1 MVKNREPKCGVP
13 NVTEQREV
21 TLDNLT
27 SALKTFYGQETEPVR
42 LILWHWARNGYD
54 LAQATPE
61 LLRKIEGGL
70 LGVYHAAQ
78 PLERPVALEL
88 LGVYGEHFFKTAAP
102 EERAALAI
110 AIGYTPLEYEIMGE
124 GFSLRELMQALKT
137 LEVHYGPVPE
147 AMLTEIFE
155 QYVWQYTEQ
164 EQLLTQ
170 MPELIARYRGEPA
183 MQSEERAGAILKAF
197 GVRLLDANN
206 PEDVQEWKE
215 VSGAR
220 EH

>member
-1 MVKNREPKCGVP
+1 
-13 NVTEQREV
+13 VTEQRNI

-42 LILWHWARNGYD
+42 LILWHWAKNSYD
-54 LAQATPE
+54 LDQVTPE
-61 LLRKIEGGL
+61 LLREIEGRL
-70 LGVYHAAQ
+70 LRVYHAAQ
-78 PLERPVALEL
+78 PLERPDAVEL
-88 LGVYGEHFFKTAAP
+88 LGVYGEHFFKTATP
-102 EERAALAI
+102 DERAALAT

-137 LEVHYGPVPE
+137 LEVYNGPAPE
-147 AMLTEIFE
+147 AMLTEFFE
-155 QYVWQYTEQ
+155 QYVCQYTEQ

-170 MPELIARYRGEPA
+170 MPQLIARYRGEPA
-183 MQSEERAGAILKAF
+183 MKSEERARAILKAF
-197 GVRLLDANN
+197 GVRLLDANK

>member
-1 MVKNREPKCGVP
+1 M
-13 NVTEQREV
+13 TEQTKI
-21 TLDNLT
+21 TLHNLT

-42 LILWHWARNGYD
+42 LILWHWAKNSYD

-61 LLRKIEGGL
+61 LLREIEGGL
-70 LGVYHAAQ
+70 LRVYHAAQ
-78 PLERPVALEL
+78 PLERPDALEL
-88 LGVYGEHFFKTAAP
+88 LGVYGEHFFKTATP

-110 AIGYTPLEYEIMGE
+110 AVGYTPLEYKIMGE

-137 LEVHYGPVPE
+137 LEVHYGPAPE
-147 AMLTEIFE
+147 AILTHLFE
-155 QYVWQYTEQ
+155 RYVRQYTGQ
-164 EQLLTQ
+164 DDAIAN
-170 MPELIARYRGEPA
+170 MPQLIALYRREPA
-183 MQSEERAGAILKAF
+183 MKSEERARAILKAF

>member
-1 MVKNREPKCGVP
+1 MK
-13 NVTEQREV
+13 
-21 TLDNLT
+21 
-27 SALKTFYGQETEPVR
+27 QETEAVL
-42 LILWHWARNGYD
+42 LILLHWAKNSYD

-61 LLRKIEGGL
+61 LLREIEGGL

-78 PLERPVALEL
+78 PLERPDAFEL
-88 LGVYGEHFFKTAAP
+88 LSVYGEHFFKTATP
-102 EERAALAI
+102 EERAALAT

-137 LEVHYGPVPE
+137 LEVHYGPAPE
-147 AMLTEIFE
+147 AMLNEIFE
-155 QYVWQYTEQ
+155 QYLCQYTEQ
-164 EQLLTQ
+164 EQLLTR
-170 MPELIARYRGEPA
+170 MPQLIARYRREPA
-183 MQSEERAGAILKAF
+183 MKSEEHARSILKAF
-197 GVRLLDANN
+197 GVRLLDGNK

>member
-1 MVKNREPKCGVP
+1 
-13 NVTEQREV
+13 VTEQRNI

-27 SALKTFYGQETEPVR
+27 SALKAFYGQETEPVR
-42 LILWHWARNGYD
+42 LILWHWAKNSYD
-54 LAQATPE
+54 LEQVTPE
-61 LLRKIEGGL
+61 LLREIEGRL
-70 LGVYHAAQ
+70 LRVYHAAQ
-78 PLERPVALEL
+78 PLERPDAVEL
-88 LGVYGEHFFKTAAP
+88 LGVYGEHFFKTATP
-102 EERAALAI
+102 EERAALAT

-137 LEVHYGPVPE
+137 LEVYNGPAPE
-147 AMLTEIFE
+147 AMLTEFFE

-170 MPELIARYRGEPA
+170 MPRLIARYRGEPA
-183 MQSEERAGAILKAF
+183 MKSEERARAILKAF
-197 GVRLLDANN
+197 GVRLLDANK

>member
-1 MVKNREPKCGVP
+1 
-13 NVTEQREV
+13 VTEQTKI
-21 TLDNLT
+21 TLHNLT

-42 LILWHWARNGYD
+42 LILWHWAKNSYD

-61 LLRKIEGGL
+61 LLREIEGGL
-70 LGVYHAAQ
+70 LRVDHAAQ
-78 PLERPVALEL
+78 PLERPDALEL
-88 LGVYGEHFFKTAAP
+88 LGVYSEHFSKTATP
-102 EERAALAI
+102 EERTALAI

-170 MPELIARYRGEPA
+170 MPQLIARYRCEPA
-183 MQSEERAGAILKAF
+183 MQSEERARAILKAF

>member
-1 MVKNREPKCGVP
+1 
-13 NVTEQREV
+13 VTEQREI

-27 SALKTFYGQETEPVR
+27 SALKAFYGQDIEAVL
-42 LILWHWARNGYD
+42 LILRHWAKNSYD

-61 LLRKIEGGL
+61 VLRKIEGGL

-78 PLERPVALEL
+78 PLERPDALEL
-88 LGVYGEHFFKTAAP
+88 LGAYGEHFFETATL

-110 AIGYTPLEYEIMGE
+110 AIGYTPLEYQVMGE

-137 LEVHYGPVPE
+137 LEAHNGPAPE
-147 AMLTEIFE
+147 AMLTEFFE
-155 QYVWQYTEQ
+155 QYVCRYTEQ
-164 EQLLTQ
+164 EEMLTQ
-170 MPELIARYRGEPA
+170 MPQLIARYRREPA
-183 MQSEERAGAILKAF
+183 MKSEERARAILKAF